1 LDDGYTD
8 GKVEAVV
15 LGATDFTTVGAS
27 VGVSVG
33 TSDRV
38 GATDGALEIEGFEDI
53 EGASLG
59 LSGMKKALIMDRPK
73 CVGETH
79 VPVLSGL

>member
-1 LDDGYTD
+1 MDDGYTE

-27 VGVSVG
+27 VGVRVG

-38 GATDGALEIEGFEDI
+38 GATDGGFEIEGFEDI

-59 LSGMKKALIMDRPK
+59 RSGIGKALIMVRPIF
-73 CVGETH
+73 VGETH
-79 VPVLSGL
+79 LAVLSGL